1 MLPDGNAMAFR
12 KKRRDEP
19 PLVTSRIWEI
29 DFLRGLSIILMLFY
43 HAGFDLAELCGI
55 RTILGVRL
63 NIDGFILKT
72 LVIVFAGLFVLLCG
86 MSSTLTRNN
95 IRRAWKLLGI
105 ALLVTCAS
113 YIFNPAEA
121 IHFGILHCLGT
132 CILIYGWTLEKAK
145 PWLSAA
151 AAAVVF
157 GLSAAIPLLLKNTP
171 IHTDW
176 LLPFGIISDTYG
188 SLDYFP
194 LLPWLGVFFTGAAL
208 GKWLYADRQSR
219 IRKIIPESVINR
231 AGRHSLLIYVVHQPI
246 FLAILYLAGWLK

>member
-1 MLPDGNAMAFR
+1 MAL
-12 KKRRDEP
+12 KNKRPGGRA
-19 PLVTSRIWEI
+19 LVTSRIWEI

-43 HAGFDLAELCGI
+43 HAGFDLSELCGI
-55 RTILGVRL
+55 RTIIGIRL
-63 NIDGFILKT
+63 NIEGSVFKI

-86 MSSTLTRNN
+86 ASSTLTRSN

-105 ALLVTCAS
+105 AVLVTVAS

-121 IHFGILHCLGT
+121 IHFGILHCLGVS
-132 CILIYGWTLEKAK
+132 ILIYGWTLAKAK

-151 AAAVVF
+151 AAALVF
-157 GLSAAIPLLLKNTP
+157 GLSAAVPMALKNTP
-171 IHTDW
+171 IHSDW

-194 LLPWLGVFFTGAAL
+194 LLPWLGVFFAGTAL

-219 IRKIIPESVINR
+219 IRKILPESFINI
-231 AGRHSLLIYVVHQPI
+231 AGRHSLLIYIIHQPI